1 MTSVLLICEEYIQ
14 RCIVSMTKNNR
25 APGSSSSVPLVIP
38 KPTEIKTTLDDYMMG
53 QDRAKK
59 VLSVVVHNHYKRILN
74 RGRVQHVELQKGNIL
89 MIGSTGT
96 GKTLL
101 SHTLARMLH
110 GPFAIADATTLT
122 EAGYVGED
130 VETVVL
136 NLLQNCDYDV
146 KRAESGSSI
155 SMRSTR
161 PAASRRI
168 RH

>member
-1 MTSVLLICEEYIQ
+1 
-14 RCIVSMTKNNR
+14 
-25 APGSSSSVPLVIP
+25 LVIP
-38 KPTEIKTTLDDYMMG
+38 KPTEIKTTLDDYVMG

-89 MIGSTGT
+89 MIGATGT

-101 SHTLARMLH
+101 SHTLARTLH
-110 GPFAIADATTLT
+110 VPFAIAPATTLT
-122 EAGYVGED
+122 EPGYVGED

-146 KRAESGSSI
+146 KRAESGSGSSI

-161 PAASRRI
+161 STASRRI